1 MESFFFDC
9 TFCVFQLLSLKK
21 MIKSALTFLLAFS
34 LIATFA
40 QTNEKEL
47 KKHAAKVEKSKEK
60 KSVEVSLDTLFNEG
74 IPYCVYIEGKK
85 FLGNILDITIK
96 DLNGTDAIWCKMV
109 TGAELNR
116 TDFSTAYEI
125 TFAQSG
131 NKALYLITFG
141 NTFPKE
147 IVKQNLFEK
156 GLYNASAENKFISFN
171 PYKVGIQVQQIPQNN
186 GYQNNNG
193 PALVDRNRSS
203 MVQIFGN
210 EIKQDFKVIGK
221 LSEKSQ
227 AKDGTIINAITITLP
242 DGTLL
247 ANAEAAQMQHTWT
260 IVTAKDN
267 RLHTVNS
274 SLGNDKKDLV
284 DYLIKYL
291 YL

>member
-1 MESFFFDC
+1 
-9 TFCVFQLLSLKK
+9 

-34 LIATFA
+34 LITTFA

-47 KKHAAKVEKSKEK
+47 KKHVAKVEKSKEK
-60 KSVEVSLDTLFNEG
+60 KSVEVSLDTLFNAG
-74 IPYCVYIEGKK
+74 IPYCVYIEGKR

-109 TGAELNR
+109 TNTELNR

-147 IVKQNLFEK
+147 IVKHNLFVN
-156 GLYNASAENKFISFN
+156 GLYNAANENKFISFN
-171 PYKVGIQVQQIPQNN
+171 PYKAGIQVPQIPQNN
-186 GYQNNNG
+186 GYPNNNA

-221 LSEKSQ
+221 IAEKSQ
-227 AKDGTIINAITITLP
+227 AKDGTIINTISITLP

-247 ANAEAAQMQHTWT
+247 ARAEAEQMKHNWT

-267 RLHTVNS
+267 KEHTVNS
-274 SLGNDKKDLV
+274 SLGNDKKDIS